1 MKIQA
6 AGIIGKPVKD
16 VLRNVVPPLIAWLE
30 ERKIEVFVD
39 DETQACI
46 DPNVISYPREEL
58 AEKIGLLI
66 VLGGDGTLLSGA
78 RALRG
83 KQVPILAINLGGLG
97 FLTSVTLEEM
107 YPLLEQVL
115 AASIVRANA

>member
-16 VLRNVVPPLIAWLE
+16 VVCSVVPPLIEWLQ
-30 ERKIEVFVD
+30 RRNIEVFVD
-39 DETQACI
+39 AETQACI
-46 DPNVISYPREEL
+46 DPKAGSYLREAL
-58 AEKIGLLI
+58 ADKNRLPI

-83 KQVPILAINLGGLG
+83 KQVPILAVNLGGLG
-97 FLTSVTLEEM
+97 FLTSVTLDE
-107 YPLLEQVL
+107 
-115 AASIVRANA
+115 